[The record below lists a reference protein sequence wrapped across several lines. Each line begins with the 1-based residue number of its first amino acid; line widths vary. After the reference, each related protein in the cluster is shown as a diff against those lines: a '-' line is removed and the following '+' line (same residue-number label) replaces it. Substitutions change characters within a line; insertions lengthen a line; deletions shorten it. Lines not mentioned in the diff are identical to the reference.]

1 MASFT
6 RDAADKAAWTQMAK
20 RWLSCAEYYE
30 GQQLALTAP
39 DATECSAAA
48 ARFALLEMPTSNFE
62 TSGFPAGPAS
72 SRDYVVGDSQEFVW
86 DSQAECFGGF
96 EVDD

>member
-30 GQQLALTAP
+30 GQQLALGA
-39 DATECSAAA
+39 
-48 ARFALLEMPTSNFE
+48 
-62 TSGFPAGPAS
+62 
-72 SRDYVVGDSQEFVW
+72 
-86 DSQAECFGGF
+86 QAEDPPSKGYLAAPRRVLRQR
-96 EVDD
+96 ELAEA